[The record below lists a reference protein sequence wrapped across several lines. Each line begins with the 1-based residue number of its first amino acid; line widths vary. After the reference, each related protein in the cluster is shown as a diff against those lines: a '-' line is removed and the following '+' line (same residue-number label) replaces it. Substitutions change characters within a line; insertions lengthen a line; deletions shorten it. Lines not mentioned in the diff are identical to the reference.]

1 VSTLSTH
8 VLDSVTGTPAAGLA
22 VSLAGGP
29 TRDTDAD
36 GRVRWDDDVTPGHH
50 TLTFA
55 TGAWFGERPHFH
67 PEVTVAFA
75 VEPGRHHHVALL
87 LGPYSYTTY
96 RGS

>member
-22 VSLAGGP
+22 VSLDGAGP
-29 TRDTDAD
+29 VSTDAD
-36 GRVRWDDDVTPGHH
+36 GRVRWDTELAAGDHV
-50 TLTFA
+50 LTFA

-67 PEVTVAFA
+67 PEVVVAFTA
-75 VEPGRHHHVALL
+75 TEGHHHVALL

-96 RGS
+96 KGS